1 MRLADLRGRSV
12 AVWGTGR
19 EGRAAVTAI
28 AAHGPARLMAV
39 DDSANFLSVPWEGEL
54 AALAPLAGGEH
65 AFPTLAAADVVVRS
79 PGGRMRSRPERT

>member
-28 AAHGPARLMAV
+28 AQHDPARLIAV
-39 DDSANFLSVPWEGEL
+39 DDSANFLSIAW
-54 AALAPLAGGEH
+54 
-65 AFPTLAAADVVVRS
+65 
-79 PGGRMRSRPERT
+79 